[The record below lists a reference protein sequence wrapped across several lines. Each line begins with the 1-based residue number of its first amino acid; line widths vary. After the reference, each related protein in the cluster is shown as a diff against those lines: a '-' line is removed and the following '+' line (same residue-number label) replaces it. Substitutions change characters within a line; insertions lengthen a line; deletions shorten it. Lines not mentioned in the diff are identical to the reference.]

1 MTFSLPKK
9 SLLIT
14 YCVFATFN
22 VQSLF
27 AQNHEI
33 VGAIIDELIDAV
45 FTMLAREEFL
55 ERKESCD
62 ILCRTISSNSMNEIN
77 NPSIDPTLQID
88 TPLTSFNLKTSK
100 DEEKGFR
107 DNKAIT
113 PVPEHL
119 SFSSHPEEIDSSF
132 QKENLP
138 PRSKAH
144 VSFSFPSN
152 QEEET
157 DPFPS
162 SPIKNIRSQKT
173 PSPEIKEQKKLTRAL
188 QDWCSK
194 IESEAA
200 ILPEEEIDV
209 STKRAA
215 IYAQGYSKVK
225 EKLHALLSLIENN
238 STLQNE
244 QSVKTLADAAGN
256 LIIIASRTVATENV
270 KPIKEHY
277 HFGDNSL
284 EIPVEILSKEETIPI
299 EDSEASIAVSRT
311 INTLQDLQEAKN
323 VFNASN
329 PEIIK
334 VLNKS
339 QRLRAYRAYLLA
351 RIKCKSIIKKKE
363 FLLKNSN
370 TSSET
375 LAQVTLEHEKI
386 LASEKEHDD
395 FIHYNFSLEN
405 TLSDPEEAKRKAID
419 DIITISRTSL
429 EVADQLIE
437 MLHSRKIS

>member
-1 MTFSLPKK
+1 MTFSFPKK

-45 FTMLAREEFL
+45 FTMGARKEFL
-55 ERKESCD
+55 ETKESCD
-62 ILCRTISSNSMNEIN
+62 ILFRTISFDSMNEIN
-77 NPSIDPTLQID
+77 TPLIDPTSQID
-88 TPLTSFNLKTSK
+88 TPLTSFNLKTNK
-100 DEEKGFR
+100 GEEKGFSE
-107 DNKAIT
+107 NKTIT

-132 QKENLP
+132 QKENQP
-138 PRSKAH
+138 PKSKAH

-157 DPFPS
+157 DISPS

-200 ILPEEEIDV
+200 LLPEEEIDV
-209 STKRAA
+209 STKRAT

-225 EKLHALLSLIENN
+225 EKLQVLLSLIENN

-244 QSVKTLADAAGN
+244 QSVKTLADAARN

-277 HFGDNSL
+277 RFDDTPL
-284 EIPVEILSKEETIPI
+284 EIPVEILPEEEIIPI
-299 EDSEASIAVSRT
+299 EDSEASIAFSRT
-311 INTLQDLQEAKN
+311 INTFQDIQEAKN
-323 VFNASN
+323 VFEASDS
-329 PEIIK
+329 EIVK
-334 VLNKS
+334 ALNKS

-363 FLLKNSN
+363 FLLKDPN
-370 TSSET
+370 TPSEALT
-375 LAQVTLEHEKI
+375 QVTLEHEKT

-395 FIHYNFSLEN
+395 FIHYNFSLKN
-405 TLSDPEEAKRKAID
+405 TLSDPEEAKRRAID
-419 DIITISRTSL
+419 DIITIAHTSL
-429 EVADQLIE
+429 ETTDQLIE
-437 MLHSRKIS
+437 MLRTRTIL